1 MGYPIHF
8 SVVQAE
14 RRSRLTTFFRLL
26 LVIPHLVVVALF
38 AIGAFFVAI
47 LAWFAILFTGRY
59 PRGLFEFQVQF
70 LRYAAQVNCYVYLVS
85 DPFPPFGGGS
95 DPGSYP
101 VWASADYPERLSR
114 LTTFFRPVLSIP
126 AYIINGA
133 LAIVARIMALLAWF
147 VIVFTGR
154 LPSGMADV
162 MELPQRYSVRFT
174 AYSILLITDR
184 YPWFQDESPG
194 PVEPAAPPS
203 GEVGWSPPL
212 PPPA

>member
-38 AIGAFFVAI
+38 AIGALFVAI
-47 LAWFAILFTGRY
+47 LGWFAIVFTGRY

-70 LRYAAQVNCYVYLVS
+70 LRYSAQVNCYVYLVS

-95 DPGSYP
+95 DPAGYP
-101 VWASADYPERLSR
+101 VWASADYPEQLSR
-114 LTTFFRPVLSIP
+114 LTTFFRLVLAVP
-126 AYIINGA
+126 AYIIYGA
-133 LAIVARIMALLAWF
+133 LMIVARIMALLAWF

-154 LPSGMADV
+154 LPSGMAEV
-162 MELPQRYSVRFT
+162 MELPQRYGVRFT
-174 AYSILLITDR
+174 AYAYLLITDR
-184 YPWFQDESPG
+184 YPWFQEESSAQ
-194 PVEPAAPPS
+194 VEQPAPPAE
-203 GEVGWSPPL
+203 EVGWSPP
-212 PPPA
+212 PAAG